1 MGALHAPWLLQISPF
16 GERGQYWS
24 LGGEEGE
31 VGVVV
36 GSSRLFVLVAVFL
49 WWGVVDEGASS
60 VVVIT
65 AAGVEDGG

>member
-1 MGALHAPWLLQISPF
+1 MLQISPF

-36 GSSRLFVLVAVFL
+36 GISRLFVLVTVFL
-49 WWGVVDEGASS
+49 WWEVVDEGASS

-65 AAGVEDGG
+65 TTVVEEDVGC